1 MNKNELTNVVS
12 KDMELLANKVSKGA
26 KLLLQKKEEL
36 IKEYNKEYE
45 EMEYNLSNGTT
56 SDVFEY
62 FCGTLFL
69 IEKHINEIENQLKAL
84 N

>member
-1 MNKNELTNVVS
+1 MNKND
-12 KDMELLANKVSKGA
+12 KGMELLLK
-26 KLLLQKKEEL
+26 KKEEL

-45 EMEYNLSNGTT
+45 EMEYNLENGTT
-56 SDVFEY
+56 SDVYEY

-69 IEKHINEIENQLKAL
+69 IEKHINEIEKELKKL

>member
-1 MNKNELTNVVS
+1 MNKNELMNVVS
-12 KDMELLANKVSKGA
+12 KDMELLLK
-26 KLLLQKKEEL
+26 KKEEL

-56 SDVFEY
+56 SDVYEY

>member
-1 MNKNELTNVVS
+1 MNKNEL
-12 KDMELLANKVSKGA
+12 ELLK
-26 KLLLQKKEEL
+26 KKEEL

-45 EMEYNLSNGTT
+45 EMENNLANGTT
-56 SDVFEY
+56 SDVYEY